1 MKYVIWIFSGGTMQ
15 TLWQDLR
22 YGARMLFR
30 KPGFT
35 LIAVVTL
42 ALGIG
47 ANTAIFSVVNGVLL
61 RPLPYKEPDRL
72 ARVYSEF
79 PTMKLRKFWISPPE
93 YLEIQKE
100 AKSWESIGAW
110 ASGGVNIAATGSPI
124 RVTSTGV
131 TRSLIDT
138 LGVQP
143 ALGRNFTPGEDT
155 VGGPRV
161 AIISHALW
169 HRAFGGQSDII
180 GKEIM
185 IDARPFNVVGV
196 MPQGYDFPPGS
207 NQPSDVWTPFQFDPA
222 NPGGRGSHFLN
233 LIGRLKPGTTLDQAR
248 SEMEMLMAGWRSEN
262 RARHLLQPNFH
273 PVLMFPLHEDV
284 VGGAK
289 SAVLMLLG
297 AVAFVL
303 LIACANVASL
313 LLARAEARHREF
325 AVRLALGAGRT
336 RMLRQFLTEGMILV
350 LLGAVCGVALA
361 QGGLELIMAAAPDS
375 VPRTG
380 EIKIDFLVLAF
391 TLGVSALAVFIF
403 ALAPMAQ
410 LRERNL
416 ADWLHGSGKGSGAG
430 ASSQLLRKGLV
441 VTEIALALVLVIG
454 SGLMLRAFWKLRSVD
469 LGFNPFGALSFTVD
483 LPSSAYP
490 IPEQLR
496 FSQTL
501 QAKLA
506 SIPGVKSAA
515 IASELPPL
523 RPIDA
528 NDTDIE
534 GYQPGPNEPSRGNVD
549 FWNVI
554 TDDYFK
560 TMGIRLTEGRLFEP
574 ADSNE
579 NAQRVVVINQA
590 LAKRYWQGS
599 PLGRR
604 LTPLVSND
612 PNKFTVVGVV
622 EDTKNLGVDKSAG
635 TELYF
640 LEPQVLRLFGG
651 VTRQNFIVRTDG
663 DPALIAGAVSA
674 AVREIDPALPIFGM
688 QAMSDTV
695 ADSLARPRFLS
706 LLLGAFSVI
715 SLAMA
720 AIGIYGVMSY
730 SVSRR
735 TQEIGVRV
743 ALGARSS
750 DVLKMVLGQ
759 GTKLA
764 AAGVAIGLVGAFAL
778 TRLMSTLLFEVSVTD
793 PATFA
798 AVVALLAFVTLLAC
812 YIPARRATKVDPIVA
827 LRRE

>member
-1 MKYVIWIFSGGTMQ
+1 MQ
-15 TLWQDLR
+15 TLIQDLR
-22 YGARMLFR
+22 YGARMLFKR
-30 KPGFT
+30 PGFT
-35 LIAVVTL
+35 LIAILTL

-79 PTMKLRKFWISPPE
+79 PTMNLRKFWISPPE
-93 YLEIQKE
+93 YVDIQKE

-110 ASGGVNIAATGSPI
+110 AAGGVNIAATGAPI
-124 RVTSTGV
+124 RVAATSV

-143 ALGRNFTPGEDT
+143 AIGRNFTPGEDI

-169 HRAFGGQSDII
+169 QRSFGGQANII

-196 MPQGYDFPPGS
+196 MPQGYVFPPGS
-207 NQPSDVWTPFQFDPA
+207 NQPVDVWRPFQFDPA
-222 NPGGRGSHFLN
+222 NPGGRSNHYLYV
-233 LIGRLKPGTTLDQAR
+233 IGRLKPGTTLDQAR
-248 SEMEMLMAGWRSEN
+248 SEMGALMAGWASES
-262 RARHLLQPNFH
+262 RARHLLKSKIH

-325 AVRLALGAGRT
+325 AVRLALGAGRR

-350 LLGAVCGVALA
+350 LLGAICGVALA
-361 QGGLELIMAAAPDS
+361 QSGLKIIMAAAPDS

-380 EIKIDFLVLAF
+380 EIKIDLLVLAF
-391 TLGVSALAVFIF
+391 TLGVSTLAVFIF

-416 ADWLHGSGKGSGAG
+416 AGWLHGSGKGEVGG

-441 VTEIALALVLVIG
+441 VTEIALAMMLVVG
-454 SGLMLRAFWKLRSVD
+454 SGLMIRAFWKLRSVD
-469 LGFNPFGALSFTVD
+469 LGFDPFGALSFTAE

-496 FSQTL
+496 FTESL

-515 IASELPPL
+515 MASELPPL

-534 GYQPGPNEPSRGNVD
+534 GYQPGPNEPSKGNVD
-549 FWNVI
+549 FWNVVSE
-554 TDDYFK
+554 DYYK
-560 TMGIRLTEGRLFEP
+560 TMGIRLTEGRLFEHS
-574 ADSNE
+574 DGNE

-599 PLGRR
+599 PIGRR
-604 LTPLVSND
+604 LNPMVSDN
-612 PNKFTVVGVV
+612 PNWFTVVGVV
-622 EDTKNLGVDKSAG
+622 EDTKNLGVDKPAG

-640 LEPQVLRLFGG
+640 LEPQVLKVFGQAFGG
-651 VTRQNFIVRTDG
+651 VARQNFVVRAEG
-663 DPALIAGAVSA
+663 DPSLLAGAVRA

-688 QAMSDTV
+688 QTMSDTV

-715 SLAMA
+715 ALALA
-720 AIGIYGVMSY
+720 AVGIYGVMAY

-743 ALGARSS
+743 ALGAKAS

-759 GTKLA
+759 GTKMA
-764 AAGVAIGLVGAFAL
+764 AIGVGIGLAGAFAL
-778 TRLMSTLLFEVSVTD
+778 TRVMSTLLFEVSVTD

-798 AVVALLAFVTLLAC
+798 AVVALLALVTLLAC
-812 YIPARRATKVDPIVA
+812 YIPARRATKVDPIIA

>member
-1 MKYVIWIFSGGTMQ
+1 
-15 TLWQDLR
+15 
-22 YGARMLFR
+22 MLFK

-35 LIAVVTL
+35 LIAVITL

-61 RPLPYKEPDRL
+61 RPLPYREPDRL
-72 ARVYSEF
+72 VRVYSEF
-79 PTMKLRKFWISPPE
+79 PTMNLRRFWISPPE
-93 YLEIQKE
+93 YVDIQKE

-110 ASGGVNIAATGSPI
+110 SSGGVNIASTGAPI
-124 RVTSTGV
+124 RVTSAGV

-155 VGGPRV
+155 AGGPRV
-161 AIISHALW
+161 AIISHSLW
-169 HRAFGGQSDII
+169 QRAFGGQADII

-185 IDARPFNVVGV
+185 IDARSFNVVGV
-196 MPQGYDFPPGS
+196 MPQGYVFPPGS
-207 NQPSDVWTPFQFDPA
+207 NDPAEVWAPFQFDPA
-222 NPGGRGSHFLN
+222 NPGNRGSHFLN
-233 LIGRLKPGTTLDQAR
+233 LIGRLKPGTTIDQAR
-248 SEMEMLMAGWRSEN
+248 SEIESLMAGWKSES

-273 PVLMFPLHEDV
+273 PVLMFALHEDV

-325 AVRLALGAGRT
+325 AVRLALGAGRG

-350 LLGAVCGVALA
+350 LLGAALGVSLAL
-361 QGGLELIMAAAPDS
+361 GGLKMIMAAAPDS

-380 EIKIDFLVLAF
+380 DIRIDLLVLAF
-391 TLGVSALAVFIF
+391 TLGVSTLAVFIF

-410 LRERNL
+410 LREKNL

-430 ASSQLLRKGLV
+430 ASSQMLRKGLV
-441 VTEIALALVLVIG
+441 VTEIALALMLVVG

-469 LGFNPFGALSFTVD
+469 LGFDPFGALSFTVD
-483 LPSSAYP
+483 LPSNAYP
-490 IPEQLR
+490 APERLR
-496 FSQTL
+496 FTESL

-506 SIPGVKSAA
+506 SIPGVKSVAMA
-515 IASELPPL
+515 RGLPPL
-523 RPIDA
+523 RRIDA
-528 NDTDIE
+528 NDTNVE
-534 GYQPGPNEPSRGNVD
+534 GYQPGPNDPSSANVD

-554 TDDYFK
+554 SDDYFK
-560 TMGIRLTEGRLFEP
+560 AMNIRLTEGRLFEP
-574 ADSNE
+574 SDRNE
-579 NAQRVVVINQA
+579 NAQRVVVINQT
-590 LAKRYWQGS
+590 LAKRYWQGNAI
-599 PLGRR
+599 GRR
-604 LTPLVSND
+604 LSPGRVSND
-612 PNKFTVVGVV
+612 SDWFTIVGVV
-622 EDTKNLGVDKSAG
+622 EDTKNLGVDKPAG

-640 LEPQVLRLFGG
+640 LNRQVPTLFGG
-651 VTRQNFIVRTDG
+651 IGRQSFVVRAEG
-663 DPALIAGAVSA
+663 DPALNAGAVRA
-674 AVREIDPALPIFGM
+674 AVREIDSSLPIFGM

-706 LLLGAFSVI
+706 LLLGAFSII

-720 AIGIYGVMSY
+720 AVGIYGVMSY

-743 ALGARSS
+743 ALGARAS
-750 DVLKMVLGQ
+750 DVLMMVLGQ
-759 GTKLA
+759 GTRLA
-764 AAGVAIGLVGAFAL
+764 AVGVAIGLAGAFVL
-778 TRLMSTLLFEVSVTD
+778 TRVMSTLLFEVSVTD
-793 PATFA
+793 PVTFA
-798 AVVALLAFVTLLAC
+798 AVVALLALVTLLAC
-812 YIPARRATKVDPIVA
+812 YIPAKRATKVDPMVA

>member
-1 MKYVIWIFSGGTMQ
+1 MQ

-22 YGARMLFR
+22 YGARMLFK

-35 LIAVVTL
+35 LIAVITL

-72 ARVYSEF
+72 VRVYSEF
-79 PTMKLRKFWISPPE
+79 PTMNLRKFWISPPE
-93 YLEIQKE
+93 YMDIQKE
-100 AKSWESIGAW
+100 AKSWESVGAW
-110 ASGGVNIAATGSPI
+110 ATGGVNIAATGAPI
-124 RVTSTGV
+124 RVDAANV

-143 ALGRNFTPGEDT
+143 AMGRNFTPGEDT

-161 AIISHALW
+161 AIISHSLW
-169 HRAFGGQSDII
+169 QRAFGGQAGII

-185 IDARPFNVVGV
+185 IDSRPFNIVGV
-196 MPQGYDFPPGS
+196 MPQGYVFPPGS
-207 NQPSDVWTPFQFDPA
+207 NDPAEVWTPFQFDPS
-222 NPGGRGSHFLN
+222 NPGGRGNHFLN
-233 LIGRLKPGTTLDQAR
+233 LIGKLKPGAALDQAR
-248 SEMEMLMAGWRSEN
+248 SEIEMLMAGWKGEG

-273 PVLMFPLHEDV
+273 PVLMFSLHEDV

-325 AVRLALGAGRT
+325 AVRLALGAGRG

-350 LLGAVCGVALA
+350 LLGAASGVLLA
-361 QGGLELIMAAAPDS
+361 ESGLKMIMAAAPDS

-380 EIKIDFLVLAF
+380 EIRIDLLVLAF
-391 TLGVSALAVFIF
+391 TLGVSTLAVFIF

-416 ADWLHGSGKGSGAG
+416 AEWLHGSGKGAGVG

-441 VTEIALALVLVIG
+441 VTEIALALVLVVG

-469 LGFNPFGALSFTVD
+469 LGFNPFSALSFTID

-490 IPEQLR
+490 VSERLR
-496 FSQTL
+496 FSQSL
-501 QAKLA
+501 QSKLT

-515 IASELPPL
+515 MSSELPPL

-549 FWNVI
+549 FWNVVS
-554 TDDYFK
+554 DDYFK
-560 TMGIRLTEGRLFEP
+560 TMDIRLTEGRLFEP
-574 ADSNE
+574 SDRSE
-579 NAQRVVVINQA
+579 NTQRVVVINQA

-599 PLGRR
+599 PIGRR
-604 LTPLVSND
+604 LNPMISND
-612 PNKFTVVGVV
+612 PNWFTVVGVV
-622 EDTKNLGVDKSAG
+622 EDAKNLGVDKPAG

-640 LEPQVLRLFGG
+640 LEPQVSTLFGG
-651 VTRQNFIVRTDG
+651 ITRQNFVVRAEG
-663 DPALIAGAVSA
+663 DPALIAGAVRA
-674 AVREIDPALPIFGM
+674 AVREADPALPIFGL
-688 QAMSDTV
+688 QPMSDTV
-695 ADSLARPRFLS
+695 ADALARPRFLS

-720 AIGIYGVMSY
+720 AVGIYGVMSY

-735 TQEIGVRV
+735 TQEIGVRM

-750 DVLKMVLGQ
+750 DVLMMVLGQ

-764 AAGVAIGLVGAFAL
+764 AIGVAIGLAGAFAL
-778 TRLMSTLLFEVSVTD
+778 TRVMSTLLFEVSVTD
-793 PATFA
+793 PATFT
-798 AVVALLAFVTLLAC
+798 AVVALLAAVTLLAC
-812 YIPARRATKVDPIVA
+812 YIPARRATKVDPMIA

>member
-1 MKYVIWIFSGGTMQ
+1 ML

-22 YGARMLFR
+22 YGARMLFK

-35 LIAVVTL
+35 LIAVLTL

-79 PTMKLRKFWISPPE
+79 PTMNLRKFWISPPE
-93 YLEIQKE
+93 YLDVQKE

-110 ASGGVNIAATGSPI
+110 AAGGVNIAANGPPI
-124 RVTSTGV
+124 RVAATSV

-161 AIISHALW
+161 TIISHALW
-169 HRAFGGQSDII
+169 QRAFGGQADII

-196 MPQGYDFPPGS
+196 MPQGYVFPPGS
-207 NQPSDVWTPFQFDPA
+207 NQPADVWTPFQFDPA
-222 NPGGRGSHFLN
+222 NPGGRSSHFLYV
-233 LIGRLKPGTTLDQAR
+233 IGRLKLGTTIDQAR
-248 SEMEMLMAGWRSEN
+248 SEMEMLMAGWKNEN
-262 RARHLLQPNFH
+262 RARHLLRPNFH

-325 AVRLALGAGRT
+325 AVRLALGAGRS

-350 LLGAVCGVALA
+350 LLGAACGVSLA
-361 QGGLELIMAAAPDS
+361 QGGLKMIMAAAPDS

-380 EIKIDFLVLAF
+380 EIRIDLLVLAF
-391 TLGVSALAVFIF
+391 TLGVSILAVFIF

-416 ADWLHGSGKGSGAG
+416 AEWLHGSGKGAGAG

-441 VTEIALALVLVIG
+441 VTEIALALMLVVG
-454 SGLMLRAFWKLRSVD
+454 SGLMLRAFWKLRSVN
-469 LGFNPFGALSFTVD
+469 LGFNPLGALSFTVE

-490 IPEQLR
+490 VPEQLR
-496 FSQTL
+496 FSQSL

-506 SIPGVKSAA
+506 SIPGVKSATM
-515 IASELPPL
+515 ASELPPL

-534 GYQPGPNEPSRGNVD
+534 GYQPGPNEPSKGNVD
-549 FWNVI
+549 FWNVVSG
-554 TDDYFK
+554 DYFK
-560 TMGIRLTEGRLFEP
+560 TMSIRLTEGRLFEP
-574 ADSNE
+574 SDQNE

-599 PLGRR
+599 PVGRR
-604 LTPLVSND
+604 LSPGQVSND
-612 PNKFTVVGVV
+612 AIWFTVIGVV
-622 EDTKNLGVDKSAG
+622 EDTKNLGVDKPAG

-640 LEPQVLRLFGG
+640 LEPQVLSSLGRLFGG
-651 VTRQNFIVRTDG
+651 VTRQNFVVRAEG
-663 DPALIAGAVSA
+663 DPTLVAGAVRA

-688 QAMSDTV
+688 QTMSDTV
-695 ADSLARPRFLS
+695 ADSLVRPRFLS

-715 SLAMA
+715 ALALA
-720 AIGIYGVMSY
+720 AVGIYGVMAY
-730 SVSRR
+730 SVSQR

-764 AAGVAIGLVGAFAL
+764 AAGVGIGLAGAYAL
-778 TRLMSTLLFEVSVTD
+778 TRVMSTLLFEVSVTD

-798 AVVALLAFVTLLAC
+798 AVVALLAIVALVAC
-812 YIPARRATKVDPIVA
+812 YIPARRATKVDPLIA
-827 LRRE
+827 LRTE

>member
-1 MKYVIWIFSGGTMQ
+1 MQ
-15 TLWQDLR
+15 TLLQDLR
-22 YGARMLFR
+22 YGARMLFKR
-30 KPGFT
+30 PGFT

-61 RPLPYKEPDRL
+61 RPLPYREPDRL

-79 PTMKLRKFWISPPE
+79 PTMNLRKFWISPPE
-93 YLEIQKE
+93 YLDIQKE

-110 ASGGVNIAATGSPI
+110 ATNGVNIAATGAPI
-124 RVTSTGV
+124 RVSAANV

-143 ALGRNFTPGEDT
+143 SLGRNFTPGEDT

-180 GKEIM
+180 GKEIT
-185 IDARPFNVVGV
+185 INAQTFNVVGV
-196 MPQGYDFPPGS
+196 MPQGYVFPPGS
-207 NQPSDVWTPFQFDPA
+207 NQPADVWTPFQFDPA
-222 NPGGRGSHFLN
+222 NPGNRGSHFLY
-233 LIGRLKPGTTLDQAR
+233 LIGRLKQGATLDQAR
-248 SEMEMLMAGWRSEN
+248 SEMEALMAGWKSES
-262 RARHLLQPNFH
+262 RARHLLQPKFH

-325 AVRLALGAGRT
+325 AVRLALGAGRR

-350 LLGAVCGVALA
+350 LLGAVCGVLMAE
-361 QGGLELIMAAAPDS
+361 GGLKLIMAAAPDS

-380 EIKIDFLVLAF
+380 EIKIDSLVLAF
-391 TLGVSALAVFIF
+391 TLGVSTLAVFIF

-416 ADWLHGSGKGSGAG
+416 ADWLHGSGKGSGSG

-441 VTEIALALVLVIG
+441 VTEIALALVLVVG

-469 LGFNPFGALSFTVD
+469 LGFDPFGALSFTVD

-490 IPEQLR
+490 VPEQLR
-496 FSQTL
+496 FSQSL
-501 QAKLA
+501 QSKLA

-515 IASELPPL
+515 MAGELPPL

-534 GYQPGPNEPSRGNVD
+534 GYQPGPNEPSKGNVD

-554 TDDYFK
+554 SDDYFK
-560 TMGIRLTEGRLFEP
+560 TMGIRLTEGRLFES
-574 ADSNE
+574 ADRNE

-590 LAKRYWQGS
+590 LAKRYWRGS

-604 LTPLVSND
+604 LNPMISND
-612 PNKFTVVGVV
+612 PNWFTVVGVV
-622 EDTKNLGVDKSAG
+622 EDTKNLGVDRPAG

-640 LEPQVLRLFGG
+640 LEPQVSKLFGG
-651 VTRQNFIVRTDG
+651 LTRQNFIVRAEG
-663 DPALIAGAVSA
+663 DPTLLAGAVRA
-674 AVREIDPALPIFGM
+674 AVRDIDPALPIFGL
-688 QAMSDTV
+688 QTMSDTV

-706 LLLGAFSVI
+706 LLLGAFSII

-720 AIGIYGVMSY
+720 AVGIYGVMSY

-743 ALGARSS
+743 ALGAKSS

-764 AAGVAIGLVGAFAL
+764 AAGVGIGLVGAFIL
-778 TRLMSTLLFEVSVTD
+778 TRVMSTLLFEVSATD

-798 AVVALLAFVTLLAC
+798 AVVALLALVTLLAC
-812 YIPARRATKVDPIVA
+812 YLPARRATRVDPMIA

>member
-1 MKYVIWIFSGGTMQ
+1 MQ

-22 YGARMLFR
+22 YGARMLFKR
-30 KPGFT
+30 PGFT

-61 RPLPYKEPDRL
+61 RPLPYKEPNRL

-79 PTMKLRKFWISPPE
+79 PTMNLRKFWISPPE
-93 YLEIQKE
+93 YVDIQKE

-110 ASGGVNIAATGSPI
+110 AAGGVNIAATGAPI
-124 RVTSTGV
+124 RVAAASV

-169 HRAFGGQSDII
+169 QRSFGGQADII

-185 IDARPFNVVGV
+185 IDARPFNIVGV
-196 MPQGYDFPPGS
+196 MPQGYVFPPGS
-207 NQPSDVWTPFQFDPA
+207 NQPADVWTPFQFDPA
-222 NPGGRGSHFLN
+222 NPGGRGNHYLYV
-233 LIGRLKPGTTLDQAR
+233 IGRLKPGTTLDQAR
-248 SEMEMLMAGWRSEN
+248 SEMEALMAGWKGES
-262 RARHLLQPNFH
+262 RAQHLLQPKFH

-303 LIACANVASL
+303 MIACANVASL

-325 AVRLALGAGRT
+325 AVRLALGAGRR

-350 LLGAVCGVALA
+350 LLGAVCGVSLA
-361 QGGLELIMAAAPDS
+361 QGGLKMIMAAAPDS

-380 EIKIDFLVLAF
+380 EIKIDLLVLAF
-391 TLGVSALAVFIF
+391 TLGVSTLAVFIF

-416 ADWLHGSGKGSGAG
+416 ADWLHGSGKGTGAG

-441 VTEIALALVLVIG
+441 VTEIALALVLVVG
-454 SGLMLRAFWKLRSVD
+454 SGLMLRAFWKLRNVD
-469 LGFNPFGALSFTVD
+469 LGFDPFGALSFTVE

-490 IPEQLR
+490 VQEQLR
-496 FSQTL
+496 FTESL

-506 SIPGVKSAA
+506 SIPGVKSTAM
-515 IASELPPL
+515 ASELPPL

-534 GYQPGPNEPSRGNVD
+534 GYQPGPNEPSKGNVD
-549 FWNVI
+549 FWNIVSE
-554 TDDYFK
+554 DYFK
-560 TMGIRLTEGRLFEP
+560 TMGIRLTEGRFLEP
-574 ADSNE
+574 SDRNE

-599 PLGRR
+599 PIGRR
-604 LTPLVSND
+604 LNPMVSDN
-612 PNKFTVVGVV
+612 PNWFTVVGVV
-622 EDTKNLGVDKSAG
+622 ENTKNLGVDRPAG

-640 LEPQVLRLFGG
+640 LEPQVLKVFGQLMGG
-651 VTRQNFIVRTDG
+651 VARQNFIVRAEG
-663 DPALIAGAVSA
+663 DPTLLAGAVRA
-674 AVREIDPALPIFGM
+674 AVREIDLSLPIFGM
-688 QAMSDTV
+688 KAMSDTV
-695 ADSLARPRFLS
+695 ADSLVRPRFLS
-706 LLLGAFSVI
+706 LLLGVFSVI
-715 SLAMA
+715 ALALA
-720 AIGIYGVMSY
+720 AVGIYGVMAY

-759 GTKLA
+759 GTKMA
-764 AAGVAIGLVGAFAL
+764 AIGVGIGLAGAFAL
-778 TRLMSTLLFEVSVTD
+778 TRVMSTLLFEVSVTD
-793 PATFA
+793 PGTFA
-798 AVVALLAFVTLLAC
+798 AVVALLALVTLLAC
-812 YIPARRATKVDPIVA
+812 YIPARRATKVDPMVA
-827 LRRE
+827 LRCE

>member
-1 MKYVIWIFSGGTMQ
+1 
-15 TLWQDLR
+15 
-22 YGARMLFR
+22 MLFK

-35 LIAVVTL
+35 LIAVLTL

-79 PTMKLRKFWISPPE
+79 PTMNLRKFWISPPE
-93 YLEIQKE
+93 YMDVQKE

-110 ASGGVNIAATGSPI
+110 AAGGVNIAANGPPI
-124 RVTSTGV
+124 RVAATNV
-131 TRSLIDT
+131 TRSLMDT

-169 HRAFGGQSDII
+169 QRSFGGQADII

-196 MPQGYDFPPGS
+196 MPQGYVFPPGS
-207 NQPSDVWTPFQFDPA
+207 NQPADVWTPFQFDPA
-222 NPGGRGSHFLN
+222 NPGGRSNHYLN
-233 LIGRLKPGTTLDQAR
+233 VIGRLKPGATLDQAR
-248 SEMEMLMAGWRSEN
+248 SEMEALMTGWKSEGRS
-262 RARHLLQPNFH
+262 RHLLQQKFH

-325 AVRLALGAGRT
+325 AVRLALGAGRS

-350 LLGAVCGVALA
+350 LLGAACGVSLA
-361 QGGLELIMAAAPDS
+361 QGGLKMIMAAAPDS

-380 EIKIDFLVLAF
+380 EISIDLLALAF
-391 TLGVSALAVFIF
+391 TLGVSILAVFIF

-416 ADWLHGSGKGSGAG
+416 AEWLHGSGKGAGAG

-441 VTEIALALVLVIG
+441 VTEIALALMLVVG
-454 SGLMLRAFWKLRSVD
+454 SGLMLRAFWKLRSVN
-469 LGFNPFGALSFTVD
+469 LGFDPFGALSFTVE

-490 IPEQLR
+490 VPEQLR
-496 FSQTL
+496 FSQSL
-501 QAKLA
+501 QARLA

-515 IASELPPL
+515 MASELPPL

-534 GYQPGPNEPSRGNVD
+534 GYQPGPNEPSKGNVD
-549 FWNVI
+549 FWNVVSG
-554 TDDYFK
+554 DYFK
-560 TMGIRLTEGRLFEP
+560 TLSIRLTEGRLFEP
-574 ADSNE
+574 SDHNE

-599 PLGRR
+599 PVGRR
-604 LTPLVSND
+604 LSPGQVANEAIW
-612 PNKFTVVGVV
+612 FTVIGVV
-622 EDTKNLGVDKSAG
+622 EDAKNLGVDKPAG

-640 LEPQVLRLFGG
+640 LEPQVLTSLGRLFGG
-651 VTRQNFIVRTDG
+651 VARQNFVVRAEG
-663 DPALIAGAVSA
+663 DPTLVAGAVRA
-674 AVREIDPALPIFGM
+674 AIHEIDPALPIFGM
-688 QAMSDTV
+688 QTMSDTV

-715 SLAMA
+715 ALALA
-720 AIGIYGVMSY
+720 AVGIYGVMAY
-730 SVSRR
+730 SVSQR

-750 DVLKMVLGQ
+750 DVMKMVLGQ

-764 AAGVAIGLVGAFAL
+764 AVGVGIGLAGAFAL
-778 TRLMSTLLFEVSVTD
+778 TRVMSTLLFEVSVTD
-793 PATFA
+793 PATFV
-798 AVVALLAFVTLLAC
+798 AVVALLAIVALLAC
-812 YIPARRATKVDPIVA
+812 YIPARRATKVDPLIA
-827 LRRE
+827 LRCE

>member
-1 MKYVIWIFSGGTMQ
+1 MQ

-22 YGARMLFR
+22 YGARMLFKR
-30 KPGFT
+30 PGFT
-35 LIAVVTL
+35 LIAVLTL

-61 RPLPYKEPDRL
+61 RPLPYKGPDGL

-79 PTMKLRKFWISPPE
+79 PTMNLRKFWISPPE
-93 YLEIQKE
+93 YLDIQKE

-110 ASGGVNIAATGSPI
+110 ATNGVNIAATGAPI
-124 RVTSTGV
+124 RVAAVGV

-143 ALGRNFTPGEDT
+143 SLGRNFTPGEDT

-169 HRAFGGQSDII
+169 QRAFGGQSDII

-185 IDARPFNVVGV
+185 VDARPFNVVGV
-196 MPQGYDFPPGS
+196 MPQGYAFPPGS
-207 NQPSDVWTPFQFDPA
+207 NQPAEVWTPLQFDPA
-222 NPGGRGSHFLN
+222 NPGNRGSHFLY

-248 SEMEMLMAGWRSEN
+248 SEMETLMAGWKDES
-262 RARHLLQPNFH
+262 RARHLLQAKFH

-325 AVRLALGAGRT
+325 AVRLALGAGRW
-336 RMLRQFLTEGMILV
+336 RMLRQFLTEGVILV
-350 LLGAVCGVALA
+350 LLGAACGVSLA
-361 QGGLELIMAAAPDS
+361 QGGLKMIMAAAPDS

-380 EIKIDFLVLAF
+380 EIKIDLLALAF
-391 TLGVSALAVFIF
+391 TLGVSTLAVFIF

-416 ADWLHGSGKGSGAG
+416 ADWLHGSGKGAGAG
-430 ASSQLLRKGLV
+430 PSSQLLRKGLV
-441 VTEIALALVLVIG
+441 VTEIALALVLVVG

-469 LGFNPFGALSFTVD
+469 LGFDPFGALSLTVD

-490 IPEQLR
+490 VAEQLR

-501 QAKLA
+501 QSKLA

-515 IASELPPL
+515 MSSELPPL

-528 NDTDIE
+528 SDTDIE

-554 TDDYFK
+554 SDDYFK

-574 ADSNE
+574 SDRNE
-579 NAQRVVVINQA
+579 NSQRVAVINQA

-599 PLGRR
+599 PIGRR
-604 LTPLVSND
+604 LSPMVSND
-612 PNKFTVVGVV
+612 SNWFTVVGVV
-622 EDTKNLGVDKSAG
+622 EDTKNLGVDKPAG

-640 LEPQVLRLFGG
+640 LEPQVSKLFGG
-651 VTRQNFIVRTDG
+651 VSRQNFVVRAEG
-663 DPALIAGAVSA
+663 DPSLIAGAVRA
-674 AVREIDPALPIFGM
+674 AAREIDPALPIFGM
-688 QAMSDTV
+688 QPMSDTV

-720 AIGIYGVMSY
+720 AVGIYGVMSY

-759 GTKLA
+759 GIKLA
-764 AAGVAIGLVGAFAL
+764 AVGVGIGLAGAFAL
-778 TRLMSTLLFEVSVTD
+778 TRVMSTLLFEVSVTD
-793 PATFA
+793 PTTFA
-798 AVVALLAFVTLLAC
+798 AVVTLLAFVTLLAC
-812 YIPARRATKVDPIVA
+812 YIPARRATKVDPMIA

>member
-1 MKYVIWIFSGGTMQ
+1 VQ

-22 YGARMLFR
+22 YGARMLFK

-35 LIAVVTL
+35 LIAVITL

-72 ARVYSEF
+72 VRVYSEF
-79 PTMKLRKFWISPPE
+79 PTMNLRKFWISPPE
-93 YLEIQKE
+93 YLDIQKE
-100 AKSWESIGAW
+100 AKSWDSIGAW
-110 ASGGVNIAATGSPI
+110 ATGGVNIAATGAPI
-124 RVTSTGV
+124 RVEAANV
-131 TRSLIDT
+131 TRSLIDM

-143 ALGRNFTPGEDT
+143 AMGRNFTPGEDT

-161 AIISHALW
+161 AIISHGLW
-169 HRAFGGQSDII
+169 QRAYGGQADIV
-180 GKEIM
+180 GKEIR

-196 MPQGYDFPPGS
+196 MPQGYVFPPGS
-207 NQPSDVWTPFQFDPA
+207 NEPAEVWTPFQFDPA

-248 SEMEMLMAGWRSEN
+248 SEMETLMAGWKSEG
-262 RARHLLQPNFH
+262 RARHLLQPKFH
-273 PVLMFPLHEDV
+273 PVLMFSLHEDV

-325 AVRLALGAGRT
+325 AVRLALGAGRG

-350 LLGAVCGVALA
+350 LLGVACGVSLA
-361 QGGLELIMAAAPDS
+361 QGGLKMIMAAAPDS

-380 EIKIDFLVLAF
+380 DIKIDLLVLAF
-391 TLGVSALAVFIF
+391 TLGVSTLAVFIF

-416 ADWLHGSGKGSGAG
+416 AEWLHGSGKGVGGG

-441 VTEIALALVLVIG
+441 VTEIALALVLVVG

-469 LGFNPFGALSFTVD
+469 LGFNPFNALSFTVD
-483 LPSSAYP
+483 LPSSSYP
-490 IPEQLR
+490 VPERLR
-496 FSQTL
+496 FSQSL
-501 QAKLA
+501 QSKLA
-506 SIPGVKSAA
+506 SIPGAKSASM
-515 IASELPPL
+515 ASELPPL
-523 RPIDA
+523 RSIDA

-549 FWNVI
+549 FWNVVS
-554 TDDYFK
+554 DDYFK
-560 TMGIRLTEGRLFEP
+560 TMDIRLAEGRLFEP
-574 ADSNE
+574 SDRSE
-579 NAQRVVVINQA
+579 NTQRVVVINKA

-599 PLGRR
+599 PIGRR
-604 LTPLVSND
+604 LSPMVSND
-612 PNKFTVVGVV
+612 PNWFTVVGVV
-622 EDTKNLGVDKSAG
+622 EDTKNLGVDKPAG

-640 LEPQVLRLFGG
+640 LEPQVSTLFGG
-651 VTRQNFIVRTDG
+651 VTRQNFIVRAEG
-663 DPALIAGAVSA
+663 DPSLIAGAVRA
-674 AVREIDPALPIFGM
+674 AVREADPALPIFGM
-688 QAMSDTV
+688 QTMSDTV

-720 AIGIYGVMSY
+720 AVGIYGVMSY

-735 TQEIGVRV
+735 TQEIGVRM

-750 DVLKMVLGQ
+750 DVLMMVLGQ

-764 AAGVAIGLVGAFAL
+764 AIGVAIGLAGAFLL
-778 TRLMSTLLFEVSVTD
+778 TRVMSTLLFEVSVTD

-798 AVVALLAFVTLLAC
+798 AVVALLAIVTLLAC
-812 YIPARRATKVDPIVA
+812 YIPARRATKVDPMIA
-827 LRRE
+827 LRCE